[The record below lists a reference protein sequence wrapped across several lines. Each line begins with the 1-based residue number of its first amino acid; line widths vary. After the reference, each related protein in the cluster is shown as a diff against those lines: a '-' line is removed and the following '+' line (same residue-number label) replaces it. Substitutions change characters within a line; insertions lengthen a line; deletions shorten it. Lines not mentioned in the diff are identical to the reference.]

1 MSPDRP
7 DTLERSLRTSI
18 PTPDAHE
25 REARHTRLAGRA
37 GDDGL
42 LDVAYTSTPSP
53 YGNLLLAA
61 TDAGLVRIG
70 FATEATDDV
79 LDELATR
86 LSPRVLEAP
95 ARLDPVRRELDE
107 YFDGRR
113 TRFDLPLDWALMRGF
128 RRDVLTV
135 TYGIAY
141 GETRTYR
148 TVAAEAGNAAAV
160 RATGSALGTNPIPIV
175 IPCHRVLRTDGG
187 LGGYR
192 GGLECK
198 VDLLAMEARHRP
210 D

>member
-1 MSPDRP
+1 MATERT
-7 DTLERSLRTSI
+7 DTLERALRASI
-18 PTPDAHE
+18 PAPTPTEQAD
-25 REARHTRLAGRA
+25 RHSRLARAA
-37 GDDGL
+37 GDDGV
-42 LDVAYTSTPSP
+42 LDVAYTSTASP
-53 YGNLLLAA
+53 FGPLLLAA

-70 FATEATDDV
+70 FAIEGTDEV
-79 LDELATR
+79 LDDLAAR

-95 ARLDPVRRELDE
+95 GRLDRARRQLDE
-107 YFDGRR
+107 YFGGRR
-113 TRFDLPLDWALMRGF
+113 TRFELPLDWTLMRGF

-148 TVAAEAGNAAAV
+148 AVAAEAGNATAV
-160 RATGSALGTNPIPIV
+160 RATGSALGSNPIPIV

-198 VDLLAMEARHRP
+198 VELLAMEARQRTR
-210 D
+210 

>member
-1 MSPDRP
+1 MNPERTDS
-7 DTLERSLRTSI
+7 LERALRTSI
-18 PTPDAHE
+18 PAPDAGE
-25 REARHTRLAGRA
+25 QGARRTRLAGRA

-42 LDVAYTSTPSP
+42 LDVAYTSMASP
-53 YGNLLLAA
+53 FGPLLLAA
-61 TDAGLVRIG
+61 TEAGVVRIG
-70 FATEATDDV
+70 FAIEGTDDV
-79 LDELATR
+79 LDDLATR

-95 ARLDPVRRELDE
+95 ARLDRARRELDE

-113 TRFDLPLDWALMRGF
+113 TRFELPIDWTLVHGF

-141 GETRTYR
+141 GETRTYK
-148 TVAAEAGNAAAV
+148 TVATEAGNAAAV
-160 RATGSALGTNPIPIV
+160 RATGTALGSNPIPIV

-198 VDLLAMEARHRP
+198 VELLAMEARRRS

>member
-1 MSPDRP
+1 MSPDRT
-7 DTLERSLRTSI
+7 DTLERALRSSI
-18 PTPDAHE
+18 PAPDASE
-25 REARHTRLAGRA
+25 QDARRTRLAGRA
-37 GDDGL
+37 GDDDL
-42 LDVAYTSTPSP
+42 LDVAYTSMASP
-53 YGNLLLAA
+53 FGPLLLAA
-61 TDAGLVRIG
+61 TDAGVVRIG

-95 ARLDPVRRELDE
+95 ARLDPARRQLDE

-113 TRFDLPLDWALMRGF
+113 THFDLPLDWALVRGF
-128 RRDVLTV
+128 RRDVLAV

-148 TVAAEAGNAAAV
+148 TVATEAGNAAAV
-160 RATGSALGTNPIPIV
+160 RAAGTALATNPIPIV

-198 VDLLAMEARHRP
+198 VELLAMEARRRS